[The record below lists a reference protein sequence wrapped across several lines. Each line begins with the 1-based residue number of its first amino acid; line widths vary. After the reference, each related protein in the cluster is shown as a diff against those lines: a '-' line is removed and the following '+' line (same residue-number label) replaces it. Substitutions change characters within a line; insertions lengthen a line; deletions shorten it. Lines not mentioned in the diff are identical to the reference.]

1 MRFLY
6 ICPVCKKAYSAESAE
21 PDDSRMCPVCAEN
34 LIYAGCDKTA
44 WDQKSD
50 EAKREYKDMVLRV
63 FAPGSVSAA
72 PAASQVAAGTVA
84 YSAPGVPSE
93 PVRSSAPAAPSTQ
106 PNYGDASGDAFLRAK
121 LYTVEHDLHTIKQ
134 ILVFFTVL
142 WAIGIAILII
152 AWIAMAASGASLLD
166 YLL

>member
-72 PAASQVAAGTVA
+72 PAAS
-84 YSAPGVPSE
+84 
-93 PVRSSAPAAPSTQ
+93 SSAESTRRSTRSKRSKRST
-106 PNYGDASGDAFLRAK
+106 YRRRAK
-121 LYTVEHDLHTIKQ
+121 PSPDDCNRRRRVALY
-134 ILVFFTVL
+134 LVPAT
-142 WAIGIAILII
+142 
-152 AWIAMAASGASLLD
+152 AACHHSRLLGTRR
-166 YLL
+166 